1 MEVLSGIW
9 RCGYFGRL
17 GSQPGIAL
25 SSFNSLRQARCV
37 PGAPL
42 RLREQHSQGEPIR
55 MASEEQT
62 ITAQIEAQSAARD
75 SGAKGVSG
83 LQTTPSQ
90 NLAALKSAPPSTD
103 SAANKTPISN
113 SQTSAEKMSGTSVAA
128 EIASTIPKLPAPN
141 SPGDELRGISLLDLA
156 EVLDQHKIWV
166 ESGGE
171 SGTKADLCGVNL
183 AHADLTGVN
192 LQGAMLNKANLRG
205 ADLSL
210 GNLRGASMV
219 QADLRDTNLLG
230 TELRGA
236 NLMGATLYGAE
247 GLWVGRLG
255 GTNLFDAMLPEAVA
269 TFDGSKAIGHATR
282 FARWIYSLILAGC
295 CFCALI
301 VAFTTDARLVM
312 NSSAIPLGRAAS
324 AIPLSGFYLGAPIF
338 IVLFYL
344 RFHFLLLRLWSN
356 MAALPAVFIDGN
368 TPERDGPWF
377 LMALVRRHFRWMRE
391 VRTPQSILE
400 TVVAMILAYWVAP
413 VTLFFFWLRYLARQD
428 MRGTLLHVLLISLSV
443 AAASCLPTIVSR
455 VLRPGDLYRK
465 AKAIWPVVLSTL
477 KVTIVTGLVLVLF
490 SFGVIRGLPADKQI
504 APEIS
509 GSDFRRWAAQA
520 LQFAGYR
527 PYADVTESSFSPLP
541 AHGDWSDQGL
551 AAVRGIRLN
560 QMSLRYARAYHT
572 FWVNARLWRAN
583 LEGAY
588 LSESDLRGANLR
600 EARLHNAVLDRVQAG
615 HAVFVSS
622 DARSINL
629 SGADLRSAD
638 LSYGIF
644 EGATLSNA
652 KLNSASLYAINL
664 RDAQL
669 LRTDLS
675 RADVRDAKLDR
686 AVLALTNLQDADF
699 SAAKLL
705 QTDLT
710 GAQLRGG
717 IFLDTQFRQ
726 ADLRG
731 AQLTGA
737 VVREAHFEGSNVEG
751 ADLRGAIGLT
761 VEQVCSMSNWRA
773 AILDADM
780 FAAAQSHCS
789 ISK

>member
-1 MEVLSGIW
+1 MVSEQQTVPA
-9 RCGYFGRL
+9 
-17 GSQPGIAL
+17 QTDTQ
-25 SSFNSLRQARCV
+25 NSRAKNPPARTTQN
-37 PGAPL
+37 AP
-42 RLREQHSQGEPIR
+42 
-55 MASEEQT
+55 
-62 ITAQIEAQSAARD
+62 AQSASPQGTSSPAP
-75 SGAKGVSG
+75 SS
-83 LQTTPSQ
+83 QPPTTESPAH
-90 NLAALKSAPPSTD
+90 NPPPLEAATWRAENSSTD
-103 SAANKTPISN
+103 KSSPQN
-113 SQTSAEKMSGTSVAA
+113 SH
-128 EIASTIPKLPAPN
+128 
-141 SPGDELRGISLLDLA
+141 GDELRGISLLDLA

-183 AHADLTGVN
+183 DHADLTGVN
-192 LQGAMLNKANLRG
+192 LQGAFLNKANLRG

-210 GNLRGASMV
+210 GNLRGASLV
-219 QADLRDTNLLG
+219 QADMRDTNLLG

-269 TFDGSKAIGHATR
+269 TFDGSKAIAQATR
-282 FARWIYSLILAGC
+282 FARWIYSLILASC
-295 CFCALI
+295 AVCALV

-312 NSSAIPLGRAAS
+312 NSSAIPFGRAAN
-324 AIPLSGFYLGAPIF
+324 ALPLSGFYLGAPIF

-368 TPERDGPWF
+368 TPEKDGPWF

-391 VRTPQSILE
+391 VRAPQSILE
-400 TVVAMILAYWVAP
+400 TVVATILAYWVAP
-413 VTLFFFWLRYLARQD
+413 ATLFFFWLRYLARQD
-428 MRGTLLHVLLISLSV
+428 MRGTLLHVLLIALSV

-465 AKAIWPVVLSTL
+465 SKAMLPVVLSTL
-477 KVTIVTGLVLVLF
+477 KVTLLAGVVLIAL
-490 SFGVIRGLPADKQI
+490 SFGVIRGLPADKSI

-509 GSDFRRWAAQA
+509 TSDFHRWAAQA
-520 LQFAGYR
+520 LQLVGYR

-551 AAVRGIRLN
+551 AAIRGIHLN

-583 LEGAY
+583 LEGVY

-600 EARLHNAVLDRVQAG
+600 EARLHDAVLDRVQAG
-615 HAVFVSS
+615 HAIFVSA
-622 DARSINL
+622 DARAINL
-629 SGADLRSAD
+629 SGADLRAAD

-652 KLNSASLYAINL
+652 KLNGASMYAINL

-675 RADVRDAKLDR
+675 RADVRDAKLER
-686 AVLALTNLQDADF
+686 AALSLANLQDADF
-699 SAAKLL
+699 SAAKLV
-705 QTDLT
+705 QANLT
-710 GAQLRGG
+710 GAQLHGA
-717 IFLDTQFRQ
+717 IFLDTQFKN

-731 AQLTGA
+731 ALLTGA
-737 VVREAHFEGSNVEG
+737 VVREAHLDGVNVEG

-761 VEQVCSMSNWRA
+761 VDQVCSTINWRA
-773 AILDADM
+773 ALLDNEI
-780 FAAAQSHCS
+780 FAAAQSRCAS
-789 ISK
+789 ASAKP